1 MALVQPGMREVQCKQ
16 CLAMTTVPDGTDPH
30 SLTWC
35 GCCAVTG
42 EDGQPHHHGEAAA
55 ACSPDQH
62 GGQPC
67 WNPPAVP
74 KPDGCKVCRPVIHF
88 ATAGARLA

>member
-1 MALVQPGMREVQCKQ
+1 MREIP
-16 CLAMTTVPDGTDPH
+16 AGADPH

-35 GCCAVTG
+35 GCCT
-42 EDGQPHHHGEAAA
+42 EDHHHGEAAA

-67 WNPPAVP
+67 WNPPDVP
-74 KPDGCKVCRPVIHF
+74 KPDGCTVCRPLIHF
-88 ATAGARLA
+88 AVAGQVTLA